1 MGYVLLTA
9 GVLLWAYSHLMKR
22 LTPGLRARMGENGG
36 KMAVSVMSIIAIYLM
51 VKGYGRAAP
60 IDLWNPPAFMTHINN
75 TLMLIAVF
83 LLGLGYSRGV
93 LRSKMRHP
101 MLGAVKVWALAHL
114 LVNGDLA
121 SVILFGGL
129 LAWAV
134 VDMIMIN
141 RQTPPWVRPAAGPV
155 INDVLYG
162 VISLLVFGVIA
173 YVHLWLGVSP
183 FGG

>member
-1 MGYVLLTA
+1 MGYLLLTA
-9 GVLLWAYSHLMKR
+9 GVLLWAFSHLMKR
-22 LTPGLRARMGENGG
+22 FTPNLRAKMGDNGG
-36 KMAVSVMSIIAIYLM
+36 KIVVSLLAFLAIYLM
-51 VKGYGRAAP
+51 VKGYGSAER
-60 IDLWNPPAFMTHINN
+60 IDLWYPPAFMTHINN

-83 LLGLGYSRGV
+83 LLNLGSSRGV

-101 MLGAVKVWALAHL
+101 MLGSVKVWALAHL

-129 LAWAV
+129 MAWAV
-134 VDMIMIN
+134 VDLIKIN
-141 RQTPPWVRPAAGPV
+141 RMTPPWVPPVAGPV
-155 INDVLYG
+155 RNDIIYA

-173 YVHLWLGVSP
+173 YIHTWLGYSP

>member
-1 MGYVLLTA
+1 MGYVLLSA
-9 GVLLWAYSHLMKR
+9 GVLLWAFSHLLKR
-22 LTPGLRARMGENGG
+22 FTPGLRAKMGENSG
-36 KMAVSVMSIIAIYLM
+36 KMIVAVMSIVAIYLM
-51 VKGYGRAAP
+51 VKGYGSAER
-60 IDLWNPPAFMTHINN
+60 IDLWYPPTFMTHINN

-83 LLGLGYSRGV
+83 LLNLGYSRGV
-93 LRSKMRHP
+93 LRTKMRHP
-101 MLGAVKVWALAHL
+101 MLASVKVWALAHL

-134 VDMIMIN
+134 IDMIKIN

-155 INDVLYG
+155 INDVIYG
-162 VISLLVFGVIA
+162 VISLLVFGVIS
-173 YVHLWLGVSP
+173 YIHLWLGVSP